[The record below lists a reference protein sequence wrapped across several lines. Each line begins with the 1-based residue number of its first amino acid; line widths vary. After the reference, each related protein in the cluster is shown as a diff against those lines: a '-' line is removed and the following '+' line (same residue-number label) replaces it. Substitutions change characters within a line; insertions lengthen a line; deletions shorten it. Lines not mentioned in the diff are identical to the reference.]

1 MKYIKLICLFGFTL
15 VAFISAAQPDSYT
28 EKSKI
33 LLKELEHEIAAT
45 LLTIAK
51 NEQSKDNKVDGFNCL
66 LLLEKKDYIN
76 LGLLFELNNT
86 NGIGYDVIQVDSGS
100 IADSLGIKIKDTLLS
115 VNDIKLADLNK
126 REVLNILSDLRI
138 DQTLTLAL
146 ESNGT
151 YKTLS
156 TVLTGLHI
164 PKITLSLGQFAEN
177 ACGID
182 PV

>member
-1 MKYIKLICLFGFTL
+1 MKYIKLTCLFGFTL

-45 LLTIAK
+45 LLTIAR
-51 NEQSKDNKVDGFNCL
+51 NEQSKDNKIDGFNCL
-66 LLLEKKDYIN
+66 LFLEKKDYIN
-76 LGLLFELNNT
+76 LGLLFELNN
-86 NGIGYDVIQVDSGS
+86 NGTGYDVTKVDSGS

-115 VNDIKLADLNK
+115 INNIELEGINK
-126 REVLNILSDLRI
+126 REVLNILNDLKI
-138 DQTLTLAL
+138 DETLTLAL
-146 ESNGT
+146 KSNGE
-151 YKTLS
+151 YKTVS
-156 TVLTGLHI
+156 SVLTGLHI
-164 PKITLSLGQFAEN
+164 PEITLSLGEFAEN